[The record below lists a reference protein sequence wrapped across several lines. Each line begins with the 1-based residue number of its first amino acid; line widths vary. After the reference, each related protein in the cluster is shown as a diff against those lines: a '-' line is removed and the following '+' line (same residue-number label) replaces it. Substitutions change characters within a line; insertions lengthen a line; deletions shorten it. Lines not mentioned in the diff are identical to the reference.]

1 MIGQLVGQY
10 RITEKLGEGG
20 MGAVYKAVDIMI
32 EREVA
37 IKMLRPEIAGKPD
50 LLQRFRSEAITLAK
64 LNHAGIATLYN
75 FMQQGENFFM
85 VMEYVPGRTLEEVE
99 RERGA
104 LPWQL
109 AVPLFEKILDAVQ
122 PAHEFG
128 ILHRDIKPANI
139 MLTTW
144 GAVKVMDFGI
154 ARMLGAARMTRE
166 GSMVGTIEYIAPE
179 RVKGKES
186 DARGDIYSLGVVLFE
201 LLCGRLPFQCDSE
214 WELMRCH
221 LQDPLPALQDLRVDV
236 PREVEEVVRRATAK
250 SPESRFSSCDEF
262 IQALRS
268 ATSNL
273 SIAKKAIIDLV
284 GARTVQE
291 LGTAGHV
298 TLPCGSDRISR
309 PVHGIPAE
317 PVGAVTR
324 ESTPSSNESAQSIES
339 NRTTPISFLRSRWRL
354 ASIAALVMSIWAGL
368 LIGGGSS
375 HGSQPEDSVV
385 PERIQPAI
393 PSSPL
398 PGTGTEPDCR
408 ANVACVGNIFRSHC
422 AGTAGFFAGSHR
434 SASDL
439 FSGCRREEG
448 CTKEKPK
455 ESSQRITEGAQPM
468 TDLRKH
474 AQILASAVI
483 LLLSLQAGSGAQES
497 AKPIT
502 EKGLISALTIGGLE
516 SQELVEIIDRRGV
529 DFALTREAEQQLRAA
544 GATDAVL
551 EAVRTHSHQPGGT
564 QIGVADPIA
573 LTTAGP
579 HPVRHPMMAQ
589 R

>member
-104 LPWQL
+104 LPWQI
-109 AVPLFEKILDAVQ
+109 AVPLFEKILDAIQ

-236 PREVEEVVRRATAK
+236 PRAVEEVVRRATAK

-268 ATSNL
+268 ASGNL

-298 TLPCGSDRISR
+298 TPACGSDRISG

-324 ESTPSSNESAQSIES
+324 ESAHSSNESAQSIES
-339 NRTTPISFLRSRWRL
+339 NRTTPISFLRSHWRL
-354 ASIAALVMSIWAGL
+354 ASIAALVLSIGAGL
-368 LIGGGSS
+368 LIGLVAR
-375 HGSQPEDSVV
+375 HGSQPDAAAV
-385 PERIQPAI
+385 PERIQPAM
-393 PSSPL
+393 PSSLSPA
-398 PGTGTEPDCR
+398 PAQTPIAEPTSP
-408 ANVACVGNIFRSHC
+408 ASATSS
-422 AGTAGFFAGSHR
+422 AATAQEQPA
-434 SASDL
+434 
-439 FSGCRREEG
+439 
-448 CTKEKPK
+448 
-455 ESSQRITEGAQPM
+455 SSQE
-468 TDLRKH
+468 
-474 AQILASAVI
+474 V
-483 LLLSLQAGSGAQES
+483 
-497 AKPIT
+497 
-502 EKGLISALTIGGLE
+502 
-516 SQELVEIIDRRGV
+516 IDRPATFSPTAEEKKAAPRKKQK
-529 DFALTREAEQQLRAA
+529 DLHNESLKALNQ
-544 GATDAVL
+544 
-551 EAVRTHSHQPGGT
+551 
-564 QIGVADPIA
+564 
-573 LTTAGP
+573 
-579 HPVRHPMMAQ
+579 
-589 R
+589 